1 MTASRKLFWGAVAAV
16 LLGAALFYATPY
28 LSLWRLHRAVESADA
43 QAVSNQIDFESLRE
57 SVRSKV
63 AGQITRNAPQGA
75 VAGLGQAL
83 ALTAANQM
91 VDALVS
97 PEGVQRLL
105 DGRQALAPLAQVLK
119 PAEPQ
124 APAVAAGS
132 APAGASGSTPATAH
146 RARPTLQEALGD
158 ARRIQVRYLDWS
170 HVQVQLAEQPGALI
184 LRREGLWGWRV
195 AAIDWPADL
204 ALPTRR

>member
-1 MTASRKLFWGAVAAV
+1 MTTSRKLIWGAAAAV

-119 PAEPQ
+119 PAEAQ
-124 APAVAAGS
+124 APGAAAGS
-132 APAGASGSTPATAH
+132 APATAH
-146 RARPTLQEALGD
+146 PARPTLQEALGD
-158 ARRIQVRYLDWS
+158 ARRLQVRYLDWS
-170 HVQVQLAEQPGALI
+170 SVQVQLADQPGALI

-204 ALPTRR
+204 ALPARR